1 MITERDIDQAIAECR
16 AERDPNA
23 WTAMRWAAFL
33 TIKCIEFGHPDL
45 VHSSNA
51 VPAMP
56 PGASFAAAPAAPEE
70 VTIEYTSKT
79 EFGSAIAGKRA
90 ADIWPIIDELMTIT
104 RTLHPEIYE
113 RVMELVR

>member
-45 VHSSNA
+45 VHPSHEA
-51 VPAMP
+51 P
-56 PGASFAAAPAAPEE
+56 PPIQGASFAAAPAADEAQ
-70 VTIEYTSKT
+70 TIHYTSKT
-79 EFGSAIAGKRA
+79 AFGQAIDGKRA
-90 ADIWPIIDELMTIT
+90 ADVWPIMDELMSIT
-104 RTLHPEIYE
+104 HDLYPQIYD
-113 RVMELVR
+113 RVMELVK